1 MSDDWSEFPT
11 APPQATRGRI
21 IQSDQDAWMQEQDEI
36 SRKNVSYGGQ
46 DWSAFPTS
54 PTVVGGADS
63 YAQSAA
69 AIAPLLGITAN
80 SLD

>member
-1 MSDDWSEFPT
+1 
-11 APPQATRGRI
+11 
-21 IQSDQDAWMQEQDEI
+21 MQEQDEI

-46 DWSAFPTS
+46 DWSAFPSKPNGQAAPRAKLAPNDWSAFPTS
-54 PTVVGGADS
+54 PTVVGSADS